1 MELSRG
7 KTDGELEEAIGGT
20 SLVVQWLRIHLA
32 IQGVWVPSLV
42 RELRP
47 HMGSHM
53 VGATKFVCQTTE
65 PVLQSQ
71 GATTTEPTCGKY

>member
-1 MELSRG
+1 MQGGSGAERG

-32 IQGVWVPSLV
+32 IQGAWVPSLV
-42 RELRP
+42 RELRL

-53 VGATKFVCQTTE
+53 VGATKFVCCSRERPCTE
-65 PVLQSQ
+65 RKSQ
-71 GATTTEPTCGKY
+71 NSQN